1 MREDTGA
8 VVVALHDG
16 FFGCGTGAG
25 HSNRRVLE
33 LLDEVLAPHLELIV
47 LPVRLDAGSAHFDA
61 GWHREVRE
69 RLERSG
75 RTVRIVPVDNG
86 TGGRHRFGGLDA
98 FAGLTGETV
107 REIAAVRRRFRRGLV
122 LLLDVPFLSVA
133 AELELR
139 PGWDTLVLPRSSAA
153 LHCPQ
158 HIRRVEWERESLR
171 RAAAGG
177 ARVGAISRAMRR
189 HLIQDLGVD
198 GAAVVDLV
206 NGLTARDREFAP
218 GRGGELLPARVA
230 GSGFWFAMG
239 RAVPRKGLLDLL
251 QALVLLRERGQELEH
266 VVLAAVSESDG
277 LTAHQRELAAYVAEH
292 ALPITLLT
300 RFSAEV
306 RQLLAHPGLRMVVVP
321 SRVEPFGRIPLE
333 AYAAGAAPVVATTAG
348 GLAELVEDSV
358 TGFTAAPGD
367 VAGLAGALARA
378 ATADDRTR
386 SRMRAAGLERLRAF
400 DYRRN
405 LERALRAVAPWSL
418 PPAEAALASRPLS
431 PGAGLSVL
439 QVPEECGWNP
449 YVAASEHAL
458 AGAGIGVLRPGL
470 CLDNP
475 ATPAGP
481 PALPGLDGVRPDLVH
496 LHWPEKLAR
505 QYGTDT
511 ALRVLTR
518 FKEGGALIV
527 QTVHNLAPHE
537 PTGPLAAFARQVDA
551 LTDGVHFFSPEH
563 EAAARLLRPYLPQ
576 SAVHVPHP
584 LMPSPPVSAPHRRP
598 SPLSVGCFGRLRDYK
613 RTLPFARAFLA
624 GAPPAARLLV
634 AGEPDSTATH
644 DAFARLAASDT
655 RLDYRPSF
663 RDDHADFWRLLAEV
677 EWVALPYERLHSS
690 GVLVAALQA
699 RRRILSPTPI
709 GGTGLYAG
717 GARRWW
723 WTTVDTWDDER
734 AVADWRSTAL
744 YSPAVPPSALTLPTW
759 PTAAGQLHAF
769 YARLTPRALPPVVS
783 HRAAPARVGIL

>member
-33 LLDEVLAPHLELIV
+33 LLDGVLAPHLELIV
-47 LPVRLDAGSAHFDA
+47 LPVRLDEGSAHFDA
-61 GWHREVRE
+61 EWHRQVQDC
-69 RLERSG
+69 LDRSG

-86 TGGRHRFGGLDA
+86 TGGRERFGGLAA
-98 FAGLTGETV
+98 FSGLTEATV
-107 REIAAVRRRFRRGLV
+107 REIAALRPQFRRGLV

-133 AELELR
+133 AELEPR

-158 HIRRVEWERESLR
+158 HLRRVEWERESLR
-171 RAAAGG
+171 RAAAIG
-177 ARVGAISRAMRR
+177 ARIGAISQAMRG
-189 HLIQDLGVD
+189 HLVEDLGVD
-198 GAAVVDLV
+198 AAAVVDLV
-206 NGLTARDREFAP
+206 NGLTAQDRDFTP
-218 GRGGELLPARVA
+218 GRGRELLPAPVA

-239 RAVPRKGLLDLL
+239 RAVPRKGLMDLL

-266 VVLAAVSESDG
+266 LVLAAVSESDG

-292 ALPITLLT
+292 ALPVTLLP
-300 RFSAEV
+300 RYSAEV
-306 RQLLAHPGLRMVVVP
+306 RQLLAHPGLRLVVVP

-333 AYAAGAAPVVATTAG
+333 AYAAGSGPVVATTAG

-367 VAGLAGALARA
+367 VAGLANALARA
-378 ATADDRTR
+378 AAVDDGTR
-386 SRMRAAGLERLRAF
+386 LRMRAAGLERLQAF

-405 LERALRAVAPWSL
+405 LERALRAIAPWSL
-418 PPAEAALASRPLS
+418 LTAPAAPALTSPP

-449 YVAASEHAL
+449 YVAASERAL
-458 AGAGIGVLRPGL
+458 TGAGLDVLRPGL

-475 ATPAGP
+475 AAPAS
-481 PALPGLDGVRPDLVH
+481 PAALSSLEEVRPDVVH
-496 LHWPEKLAR
+496 LHWPEKLAC
-505 QYGTDT
+505 QYGPET
-511 ALRVLTR
+511 ALRILTR
-518 FKEGGALIV
+518 FQEGGALIV

-537 PTGPLAAFARQVDA
+537 PTGPLAAFARRVDA
-551 LTDGVHFFSPEH
+551 LTDGVHFFSTEH

-576 SAVHVPHP
+576 AGVHVPHP
-584 LMPSPPVSAPHRRP
+584 LMPGPPASAPAPRP
-598 SPLSVGCFGRLRDYK
+598 GPLSVGCFGRLRDYK
-613 RTLPFARAFLA
+613 RTLPFARAFLD
-624 GAPPAARLLV
+624 GAPSAARLLV
-634 AGEPDSTATH
+634 AGDPDSTETH
-644 DAFARLAASDT
+644 DAFARLAAADA
-655 RLDYRPSF
+655 RLDYRPGF

-699 RRRILSPTPI
+699 GRRILSPTPI
-709 GGTGLYAG
+709 GGTSLYAR
-717 GARRWW
+717 GAHRWW
-723 WTTVDTWDDER
+723 WTTVDAWDDR
-734 AVADWRSTAL
+734 QAVADWRNAAL
-744 YSPAVPPSALTLPTW
+744 HSPAVPSSALALPAW
-759 PTAAGQLHAF
+759 PQAAGQLAAF
-769 YARLTPRALPPVVS
+769 YARLTPRAVPLAAPR
-783 HRAAPARVGIL
+783 RAAPARVGIL